1 MTSELKENSFNW
13 YNEIKLFIQFYIES
27 FLVLI
32 TIQLVSD
39 KIDNNNINWIKD
51 AKIALLLAIILYIA
65 KMINDEA
72 RANISQG
79 IHYGI
84 SSVFLAKYFIT

>member
-1 MTSELKENSFNW
+1 MTIELNKHSFDW
-13 YNEIKLFIQFYIES
+13 YSEIKLFIQFYIES

-32 TIQLVSD
+32 AIQLVSD
-39 KIDNNNINWIKD
+39 KIDNNDINWIKD

-65 KMINDEA
+65 KTINDEA